1 MSETFYIT
9 TPIYYPS
16 RKFTLGNCYT
26 TVICDAIARFN
37 KLMGKEVFFMT
48 GTDEHGQKIA
58 QSAKQAG
65 KTEMEY
71 LDEMI
76 DDAKS
81 LWKLLKIDYDKFI
94 RTTDDYHVKSVQKI
108 FKQLYDSGYIYKSK
122 YKGKYCVPCESFWT
136 DSQLV
141 DGKCPDCHRD
151 VIDQEEESYFFKLS
165 SFGDKLLELYS
176 DNPEFLKPQSRV
188 NEMVTNFI
196 KPGLED
202 LCVTRTSVK
211 WGVPVDFDPKHTIYV
226 WIDALSNYITGLGY
240 GTEDDSKFKKFW
252 PADIHVIGKEIVRF
266 HAIIWPAILMALNLP
281 LPKRVF
287 GHGWL
292 LFGGDK
298 LSKSKSVL
306 TKECVDPRV
315 LVPRYSSDAVR
326 YILLREIPF
335 GSDGNYSTELFLNLI
350 NSDLANNYGNLVS
363 RTFSMLKKY
372 RSSIIPKADISTE
385 KEIDAD
391 LKQTVLTC
399 YQDCKKFIETNFDVS
414 KALASVFEIFSKAN
428 KYIEETEPY
437 RLAKDEENQ
446 TRLSTVLRNLLE
458 TIRIGTILL
467 SSFLPDC
474 SSVVLNSL
482 SVKNYKLDDA
492 LNFYELN
499 EGVEVKET
507 GILFPRL
514 DVQKEL
520 EALKNWRRKRKTRAS
535 IIFKKYH
542 YFKLPIKN

>member
-1 MSETFYIT
+1 MAEKFYIT

-26 TVICDAIARFN
+26 TVICDSVARFN
-37 KLMGKEVFFMT
+37 KLLGKDVFFMT

-58 QSAKQAG
+58 QAAKSAG

-76 DDAKS
+76 ADAKD

-94 RTTDDYHVKSVQKI
+94 RTTDDYHEKSVQKI
-108 FKQLYDSGYIYKSK
+108 FKQLYDKGYIYKSS

-136 DSQLV
+136 ESQLV

-151 VIDQEEESYFFKLS
+151 VVDQEEEAYFFKLS
-165 SFGDKLLELYS
+165 AFGDKLLDLYNS
-176 DNPEFLKPQSRV
+176 DPDFLKPQSRV

-196 KPGLED
+196 KPGLSD

-240 GTEDDSKFKKFW
+240 GTDDDSNFKKYW
-252 PADIHVIGKEIVRF
+252 PADVHIIGKEIVRF
-266 HAIIWPAILMALNLP
+266 HAIIWPAILMALDIP
-281 LPKRVF
+281 IPKRIF

-298 LSKSKSVL
+298 LSKSKNVL
-306 TKECVDPRV
+306 SAECVDPRI
-315 LVPRYSSDAVR
+315 LVPRYSADAVR

-335 GSDGNYSTELFLNLI
+335 GSDGNYSTELFLNLV

-372 RSSIIPKADISTE
+372 RNSIVPEYHAEEDDSFDRELMENTQKL
-385 KEIDAD
+385 KEE
-391 LKQTVLTC
+391 
-399 YQDCKKFIETNFDVS
+399 CKNYIESNFDVS
-414 KALASVFEIFSKAN
+414 KALGCIFDIFSKAN
-428 KYIEETEPY
+428 KYIEVTEPY
-437 RLAKDEENQ
+437 RLAKDETKQKKLDN
-446 TRLSTVLRNLLE
+446 VLRNLLE
-458 TIRIGTILL
+458 CIRIGTVLL
-467 SSFLPDC
+467 SAFLPDV
-474 SSVVLNSL
+474 SKVVLDGL
-482 SVKNYKLDDA
+482 HLTDVKYADLD
-492 LNFYELN
+492 NFYALT
-499 EGVEVKET
+499 EGLTIENLP
-507 GILFPRL
+507 ILFPRL
-514 DVQKEL
+514 DVEKEL
-520 EALKNWRRKRKTRAS
+520 EELA
-535 IIFKKYH
+535 
-542 YFKLPIKN
+542 KLNAEN

>member
-1 MSETFYIT
+1 MAEKFYIT

-26 TVICDAIARFN
+26 TVICDAVSRFN
-37 KLMGKEVFFMT
+37 KLLGKEVFFMT

-58 QSAKQAG
+58 QAAKSAG
-65 KTEMEY
+65 KSEMEY
-71 LDEMI
+71 LNEMI
-76 DDAKS
+76 ADAKE

-108 FKQLYDSGYIYKSK
+108 FKELYDKGYIYKSA

-136 DSQLV
+136 ESQLI

-151 VIDQEEESYFFKLS
+151 VIEQEEEAYFFKLS
-165 SFGDKLLELYS
+165 AFGDKLLELYKS
-176 DNPEFLKPQSRV
+176 NPDFLKPNSRV

-202 LCVTRTSVK
+202 LCVTRTSVE

-226 WIDALSNYITGLGY
+226 WIDALTNYITGLGY
-240 GTEDDSKFKKFW
+240 GTEDDSNFKKFW
-252 PADIHVIGKEIVRF
+252 PADVHIIGKEIVRF
-266 HAIIWPAILMALNLP
+266 HAIIWPAILMALDIP

-298 LSKSKSVL
+298 LSKSKSVASA
-306 TKECVDPRV
+306 ECVDPRI
-315 LVPRYSSDAVR
+315 LAPRYTSDAVR

-363 RTFSMLKKY
+363 RTLSMLKKY
-372 RSSIIPKADISTE
+372 NASIVPEVVLETE
-385 KEIDAD
+385 EEIDKE
-391 LKQTVLTC
+391 LKQTITNC
-399 YQDCKKFIETNFDVS
+399 TEETKNYIESNFDVS
-414 KALASVFEIFSKAN
+414 KALGSVFAIFSKAN
-428 KYIEETEPY
+428 KYIEVTEPY
-437 RLAKDEENQ
+437 RLAKDDSKKE
-446 TRLSTVLRNLLE
+446 RLNTVLRNLLE
-458 TIRIGTILL
+458 SIRIGTILL
-467 SSFLPDC
+467 SAFLPDV
-474 SSVVLNSL
+474 SKKVLEALHINDFRYED
-482 SVKNYKLDDA
+482 VKTIYGLKTGDIVD
-492 LNFYELN
+492 EL
-499 EGVEVKET
+499 

-514 DVQKEL
+514 DVAKEL
-520 EALKNWRRKRKTRAS
+520 EELAKIEDNK
-535 IIFKKYH
+535 
-542 YFKLPIKN
+542 